1 MWLESRVKKSDFE
14 HLKDRWTACLIQKQ
28 RHTKLSQV
36 TGRSGATGRSIS
48 GCLAN
53 PCIFLELPHIRHP
66 SSNVESRR
74 YWRYCICEVIAVK
87 HCKTP
92 VSYPTPDDSCI
103 SWFLWEAWVSVVR
116 PGQIWNPRHA
126 WVLFSWKIWKCM
138 GQDGPSPCTSES
150 SESYI
155 WQWYLCYSLSLRSR
169 FCLLAAPWLNRF
181 SSLVMPTLRRASADS
196 RVTAVR
202 CTRCVRPAVANHYT
216 KIILQ
221 TKGLAAIGGQLKMA
235 FVPHRKRQGQR
246 HAESMLTGKWFR
258 ASYYLRKHL
267 NIGLWPHLLW
277 IGRKG
282 TGSRYLQDLRG
293 PEHSLHQVIQ
303 YC

>member
-1 MWLESRVKKSDFE
+1 MYFVGGLGVCGPSWADLESK
-14 HLKDRWTACLIQKQ
+14 ACLGFVLLKMHGP
-28 RHTKLSQV
+28 RWAKSMYFRVFRELH
-36 TGRSGATGRSIS
+36 
-48 GCLAN
+48 LAM
-53 PCIFLELPHIRHP
+53 I
-66 SSNVESRR
+66 
-74 YWRYCICEVIAVK
+74 
-87 HCKTP
+87 
-92 VSYPTPDDSCI
+92 
-103 SWFLWEAWVSVVR
+103 
-116 PGQIWNPRHA
+116 
-126 WVLFSWKIWKCM
+126 
-138 GQDGPSPCTSES
+138 
-150 SESYI
+150 
-155 WQWYLCYSLSLRSR
+155 QWYLCYSLSLRSR
-169 FCLLAAPWLNRF
+169 FCLLAASWLNRF

-246 HAESMLTGKWFR
+246 HAESMLTGKWLR

-267 NIGLWPHLLW
+267 SIGLWPHLLW